1 MCKTSIAKANLLV
14 KQNFKQKV
22 KFCLKVF
29 YFRALALSNIS
40 KDIAMNVLRIT
51 QAQSLTNRILTNKK
65 LLRSLEKLSEHG
77 TSFSAATSLL
87 MTIGVRPLMISM
99 TPNVEKE
106 NKQYAMSNSIC
117 SGLIKFG
124 MLEAVTLPLEL
135 AVKRIDDNPDQ
146 FLNNF
151 TIKNLKNGAEDLAK
165 SRSYRM
171 ITQIYKLGT
180 GLLTAIPK
188 SILTVALIP
197 IIMDLLNKKNPTK
210 PDTKPE
216 QNQKN
221 FDILKD
227 KNVFFTGN
235 FVEKV
240 AKGVAKGINTPK
252 IQNLA
257 KKYEKNDKDIAKHL
271 TATTDI
277 LLTATNCQQT
287 ASSKR
292 IKEDR
297 KRVLIY
303 NNIISTGITLL
314 GGYGVD
320 LLMKN
325 KTRKFIEKFK
335 QLNAADPKV
344 LKYVEGINILR
355 PTIIFSAIYYG
366 ILPMFSTYL
375 SEKIDKHTK

>member
-1 MCKTSIAKANLLV
+1 
-14 KQNFKQKV
+14 
-22 KFCLKVF
+22 
-29 YFRALALSNIS
+29 
-40 KDIAMNVLRIT
+40 MNVLRIT
-51 QAQSLTNRILTNKK
+51 QSQSLTNRILTNKK

-77 TSFSAATSLL
+77 TSFSATTSLL

-188 SILTVALIP
+188 SMLTVALIP
-197 IIMDLLNKKNPTK
+197 IIMDLLNKKNPIK
-210 PDTKPE
+210 QDTKPE

-297 KRVLIY
+297 KRALIY

-355 PTIIFSAIYYG
+355 PTIIFAAIYYG